1 MPVDAVTPAGHETV
15 SAGSTI
21 ASAGRR
27 YWCEMPVFVPSRGK
41 SMIAT
46 VVTSE
51 PVPDVVGSATIGRT
65 GPGTARPA
73 PIGALT

>member
-1 MPVDAVTPAGHETV
+1 
-15 SAGSTI
+15 
-21 ASAGRR
+21 
-27 YWCEMPVFVPSRGK
+27 MPVFVPSRGK

-51 PVPDVVGSATIGRT
+51 PVPDVVGSATTGRT

>member
-1 MPVDAVTPAGHETV
+1 
-15 SAGSTI
+15 
-21 ASAGRR
+21 
-27 YWCEMPVFVPSRGK
+27 MPVFVPSRGK